1 VRQIN
6 TQLTTEIIM
15 IVIAL
20 AVAAVTVF
28 ALPAL
33 LAMVCVSVRSEDRR
47 QLPQQ
52 APTRLAR
59 CVRCLVGLRVGQSTA
74 APSGRPRISS
84 RRPA

>member
-1 VRQIN
+1 
-6 TQLTTEIIM
+6 M

-33 LAMVCVSVRSEDRR
+33 LALVCVSVRSEDRR
-47 QLPQQ
+47 QLPHQ

-59 CVRCLVGLRVGQSTA
+59 CVRSLVGLRVGQPTA
-74 APSGRPRISS
+74 TALGRPPISS